1 MDKEDSSFFREEAR
15 VAEIDATK
23 GPWKAFVQWSRFSV
37 FMQYRDPDMP
47 SFVKWYSVSVPLSK
61 PGYHCMRY
69 GDRKGV
75 SQMYKNVT
83 GKERGQNHL
92 ESGIWNLLV
101 QEGRYKEN
109 QAHIN

>member
-1 MDKEDSSFFREEAR
+1 
-15 VAEIDATK
+15 
-23 GPWKAFVQWSRFSV
+23 
-37 FMQYRDPDMP
+37 
-47 SFVKWYSVSVPLSK
+47 
-61 PGYHCMRY
+61 MRY